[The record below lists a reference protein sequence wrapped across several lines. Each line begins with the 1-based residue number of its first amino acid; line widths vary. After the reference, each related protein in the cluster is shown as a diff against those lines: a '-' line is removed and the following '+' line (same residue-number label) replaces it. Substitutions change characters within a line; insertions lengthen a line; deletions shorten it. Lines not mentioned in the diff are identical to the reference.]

1 MSVPKVKPRAA
12 PDDGKSSMKLHES
25 TDQETH
31 TCQSSMQI
39 AKKTFTISVKK
50 FTLTGLK
57 RNFPSTF
64 DIYTSIGCIKRA
76 EFQMS
81 TLFTYLF
88 SNLLSHHQSISL
100 LSTEAI
106 IFWTLMVLPTK
117 TFYKRIFPILCL
129 IINCSIQ
136 QTASF
141 ILLLPNQQ
149 VWWSNPELQWSETD
163 SCTLASIA
171 TVQCKLQGLER

>member
-12 PDDGKSSMKLHES
+12 PDDGKSSMKLHKS

-81 TLFTYLF
+81 TLFTYL
-88 SNLLSHHQSISL
+88 SL
-100 LSTEAI
+100 LSS
-106 IFWTLMVLPTK
+106 P
-117 TFYKRIFPILCL
+117 
-129 IINCSIQ
+129 IINQSVYSPPRLS
-136 QTASF
+136 SF
-141 ILLLPNQQ
+141 
-149 VWWSNPELQWSETD
+149 
-163 SCTLASIA
+163 
-171 TVQCKLQGLER
+171 GLS

>member
-25 TDQETH
+25 TDQGTH

-88 SNLLSHHQSISL
+88 SPLLSDHQSISL
-100 LSTEAI
+100 LSTKAI
-106 IFWTLMVLPTK
+106 IFWTLIVLPTK
-117 TFYKRIFPILCL
+117 TFYKQILCL
-129 IINCSIQ
+129 IVNCSIQ

-149 VWWSNPELQWSETD
+149 VWWFNPEWQWSETD

-171 TVQCKLQGLER
+171 TVQCKLQGSGR

>member
-1 MSVPKVKPRAA
+1 
-12 PDDGKSSMKLHES
+12 
-25 TDQETH
+25 
-31 TCQSSMQI
+31 MQI

-88 SNLLSHHQSISL
+88 SPLLSS
-100 LSTEAI
+100 
-106 IFWTLMVLPTK
+106 P
-117 TFYKRIFPILCL
+117 
-129 IINCSIQ
+129 IINQSVYSPPRLS
-136 QTASF
+136 SF
-141 ILLLPNQQ
+141 
-149 VWWSNPELQWSETD
+149 
-163 SCTLASIA
+163 
-171 TVQCKLQGLER
+171 GLS